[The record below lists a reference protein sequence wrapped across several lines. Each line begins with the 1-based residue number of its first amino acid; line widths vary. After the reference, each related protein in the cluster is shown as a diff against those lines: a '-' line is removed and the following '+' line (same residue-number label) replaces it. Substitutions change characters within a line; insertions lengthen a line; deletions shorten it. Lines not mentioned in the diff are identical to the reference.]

1 MTRVVLRGLLA
12 RRLRLA
18 LTAFAVAL
26 GVTLVAGTYVFTDT
40 INASFDTIFSKAYEK
55 TDIVVSPGDAVNGQD
70 DNRPPMPASVL
81 DQVKSTDGIANA
93 EGGIFDFGGT
103 VLTPQGKKIGQGGI
117 IASRRDDQRYELF
130 DVAEG
135 QLPSSA
141 GQVAIDK
148 STANRKHLKVGDQIL
163 IAAQQPK
170 QAFRIV
176 GIIKIQGVDSLGGA
190 PVAMLT
196 LPEAQRITGKVNQL
210 DEIDATVQK
219 GSDAQAVKRELTAK
233 LGPSVHVRTGSE
245 EAASQSKDIRD
256 NLGFLQ
262 TALLAFAGISLFVGA
277 FIIFN
282 TFSITVA
289 QRAREFGMLRTLG
302 ASRAQVLRSV
312 LAEGLFLGFA
322 GAVVGI
328 LLGIGLAAGL
338 RALFKAIGFELPSN
352 GTVIESR
359 TIIVSI
365 VVGVFVTMV
374 ATLAPAIR
382 ATRVPPVAAL
392 REGFV
397 VSTGHRSRIAF
408 PASIVMLLGGLTLM
422 AVGLFGTGSSN
433 RDLTFVGV
441 GAGLMFL
448 GTALLSPRLVPPI
461 AGFIGAPMR
470 GITGRL
476 ARENAMRQPGRTAA
490 TAAAL
495 MVGVALVAFASIF
508 AASARKTIHDA
519 VSNGSHAQFIVQNT
533 DGFSSFSP
541 LAAKRVAQV
550 PGVDKVSPLR
560 FFQGKIGSKDVG
572 MTSVDPAT
580 FPELYSAGGTEQ
592 LRNLKP
598 GETYVSK
605 GYRDD
610 HHPGAVVDV
619 KTASGKTVALRVVG
633 TYDDKGHLLSDL
645 TIANT
650 QAAQDFAAQKDNY
663 VFVGAT
669 GGKGTQD
676 AIKASLKDD
685 FPQTEALT
693 NQEFID
699 DQAGQIDQVLALIYA
714 LLALAIIVSLFG
726 IVNTLVLSITE
737 RTRELGMLR
746 AIGTSRRQVRKMI
759 RYEAI
764 ITAMLG
770 GILGAVLGVILA
782 VLVSQPLDDFKLSIP
797 FGSLIVLLILSGFAG
812 VLAAVLP
819 ARRASKLDVLEAL
832 AYE

>member
-26 GVTLVAGTYVFTDT
+26 GVTLVSGTYVFTDT
-40 INASFDTIFSKAYEK
+40 INASFDAIFSKAYEK
-55 TDIVVSPGDAVNGQD
+55 TDVVVSPGDEVTNQD
-70 DNRPPMPASVL
+70 GEKPPMPASVL
-81 DQVKSTDGIANA
+81 SKVQATDGVANA
-93 EGGIFDFGGT
+93 EGGIFDFGST
-103 VLTPQGKKIGQGGI
+103 VLTTKGKKIGQGGI
-117 IASRRDDQRYELF
+117 VASRRDNDRYELF
-130 DVAEG
+130 DLASG
-135 QLPSSA
+135 RLPDAA
-141 GQVAIDK
+141 GEVAIDR
-148 STANRKHLKVGDQIL
+148 STADNKHLGVGGQIVV
-163 IAAQQPK
+163 AAQVPK
-170 QAFRIV
+170 QTYRIV
-176 GIIKIQGVDSLGGA
+176 GIIRIQGVDSLGGS

-196 LPEAQRITGKVNQL
+196 LPEAQRITGKVGQL
-210 DEIDATVQK
+210 DEVDATVKK
-219 GSDAQAVKRELTAK
+219 GSDPQAIKQELK
-233 LGPSVHVRTGSE
+233 SELGSNVNVRTGKE

-256 NLGFLQ
+256 NLGFLK

-289 QRAREFGMLRTLG
+289 QRAREFGLLRTLG

-312 LAEGLFLGFA
+312 LGEGVFLGLFGALAGLG
-322 GAVVGI
+322 
-328 LLGIGLAAGL
+328 LGIALAAGL
-338 RALFKAIGFELPSN
+338 KALFKAVGFDVPSN
-352 GTVIESR
+352 GTVIQSR
-359 TIIVSI
+359 TVIVSI
-365 VVGVFVTMV
+365 LVGVLVTM
-374 ATLAPAIR
+374 ASTLAPALR

-397 VSTGHRSRIAF
+397 ATTGRRSRIAF
-408 PASIVMLLGGLTLM
+408 PASIVMLVGGLVLM

-433 RDLTFVGV
+433 RDLTFVGI

-476 ARENAMRQPGRTAA
+476 ARENAVRQPGRTAA

-495 MVGVALVAFASIF
+495 MVGVTLVAFASIF

-533 DGFSSFSP
+533 DGFSAFSP
-541 LAAKRVAQV
+541 QAAQRVAKI
-550 PGVDKVSPLR
+550 PGVRKVSPIR
-560 FFQGKIGSKDVG
+560 FAQGKVGKEDVG
-572 MTSVDPAT
+572 VTGVDPAT
-580 FPELYSAGGTEQ
+580 FPDLYSSGNTEQ
-592 LRNLKP
+592 LRNLAP
-598 GETYVSK
+598 GTAYVSK
-605 GYRDD
+605 GYKED
-610 HHPGAVVDV
+610 HHPGAVLRVR
-619 KTASGKTVALRVVG
+619 TATGRTVALRVAGV
-633 TYDDKGHLLSDL
+633 YDDKGHLLSDI
-645 TIANT
+645 TVADDQIARDFG
-650 QAAQDFAAQKDNY
+650 AAKDNY
-663 VFVGAT
+663 VFVGST
-669 GGKGTQD
+669 GNGVKD
-676 AIKASLKDD
+676 AIKRELEQD

-714 LLALAIIVSLFG
+714 LLALSIIVSLFG

-764 ITAMLG
+764 ITALLG

-782 VLVSQPLDDFKLSIP
+782 LVVTRPLEDFKLAIP
-797 FGSLIVLLILSGFAG
+797 FGSLVALLVLSAIAG
-812 VLAAVLP
+812 IGAAVLP
-819 ARRASKLDVLEAL
+819 ARRAAKLDVLEAL

>member
-1 MTRVVLRGLLA
+1 VTRVVIRGLFA

-40 INASFDTIFSKAYEK
+40 INASFDAIFSTAYKK

-70 DNRPPMPASVL
+70 DNRAPMPASVL
-81 DQVKSTDGIANA
+81 DKVRSTAGVANA

-130 DVAEG
+130 DVAQG
-135 QLPSSA
+135 QLPSSN
-141 GQVAIDK
+141 GEVAIDK
-148 STANRKHLKVGDQIL
+148 ATANRKHLKIGDQVL

-170 QAFRIV
+170 QAFRIA

-210 DEIDATVQK
+210 DEIDATVSK
-219 GSDAQAVKRELTAK
+219 GSDAQAVKKDLTAK

-289 QRAREFGMLRTLG
+289 QRAREFGLLRTLG

-312 LAEGLFLGFA
+312 LGEGLVLGFV

-328 LLGIGLAAGL
+328 LLGIGLATGL

-352 GTVIESR
+352 GTVVESR

-365 VVGVFVTMV
+365 IVGVVVTMV
-374 ATLAPAIR
+374 ATIAPAIR

-397 VSTGHRSRIAF
+397 TSTGHRSRIVTPLA
-408 PASIVMLLGGLTLM
+408 AVMLVGGLALM
-422 AVGLFGTGSSN
+422 AVGLAGTGSSN

-461 AGFIGAPMR
+461 AAVIGAPMR

-508 AASARKTIHDA
+508 AASARTTIRDFI
-519 VSNGSHAQFIVQNT
+519 SNGSRAQFIVQNT

-541 LAAKRVAQV
+541 LAAKRVASV
-550 PGVDKVSPLR
+550 PGVQKVSPLR
-560 FFQGKIGSKDVG
+560 FFNGKVGRNKIGV
-572 MTSVDPAT
+572 TSVDPAT
-580 FPELYSAGGTEQ
+580 FPALYSGGGTDQ

-598 GETYVSK
+598 GDVYISK
-605 GYRDD
+605 GYRDSK
-610 HHPGAVVDV
+610 HPGSTVRVQ
-619 KTASGKTVALRVVG
+619 TATGKTVSLRVVG
-633 TYDDKGHLLSDL
+633 TYNDKGHLLSDL
-645 TIANT
+645 TIDNT
-650 QAAQDFAAQKDNY
+650 QAAQDFGAAKDNY
-663 VFVGAT
+663 VFIGAT
-669 GGKGTQD
+669 PGKDTQN
-676 AIKASLKDD
+676 AIKAALKGD

-693 NQEFID
+693 NNEFID
-699 DQAGQIDQVLALIYA
+699 NQAGQINQVLALIYA

-770 GILGAVLGVILA
+770 GILGAALGVVLA
-782 VLVSQPLDDFKLSIP
+782 VLVSQPLSDFKLSIP
-797 FGSLIVLLILSGFAG
+797 FGSLLVLLILSGFAG

>member
-1 MTRVVLRGLLA
+1 VTRVVLKGLLA
-12 RRLRLA
+12 RRLRLG

-40 INASFDTIFSKAYEK
+40 INASFDTIFSKAYDK
-55 TDIVVSPGDAVNGQD
+55 TDIVVSPGDSVKGQD
-70 DNRPPMPASVL
+70 DNRAPMPASVL
-81 DQVKSTDGIANA
+81 AQVKSTDGVANA

-135 QLPSSA
+135 QLPSA
-141 GQVAIDK
+141 PGQVAIDRSSAK
-148 STANRKHLKVGDQIL
+148 RKHLKIGDQIL
-163 IAAQQPK
+163 IAAQAPK

-196 LPEAQRITGKVNQL
+196 LPEAQRITGKVGQL
-210 DEIDATVQK
+210 DEIDATVRK
-219 GSDAQAVKRELTAK
+219 GADPQTVKRELSAK

-289 QRAREFGMLRTLG
+289 QRAREFGLLRTLG

-312 LAEGLFLGFA
+312 LGEGLFLGFT
-322 GAVVGI
+322 GAIIGI
-328 LLGIGLAAGL
+328 ALGIGLAAGL

-352 GTVIESR
+352 GTVVESR

-365 VVGVFVTMV
+365 VVGVVVTMI

-397 VSTGHRSRIAF
+397 ASTGHRSRIAF
-408 PASIVMLLGGLTLM
+408 PASIVMLLGGITLM
-422 AVGLFGTGSSN
+422 ALGLFGTGSSN
-433 RDLTFVGV
+433 RDLTLVGV

-461 AGFIGAPMR
+461 AGLIGAPMR

-495 MVGVALVAFASIF
+495 MVGVALVSFASIF
-508 AASARKTIHDA
+508 AASARKTIHDY
-519 VSNGSHAQFIVQNT
+519 VSNGSRAQFIVQNT

-550 PGVDKVSPLR
+550 PGVTKVSPLR
-560 FFQGKIGSKDVG
+560 FFQGEVGTDKIG

-580 FPELYSAGGTEQ
+580 FPDLYKGGGTDA
-592 LRNLKP
+592 LRNLQP
-598 GETYVSK
+598 GRAYVSK

-610 HHPGAVVDV
+610 HHPGPVLRV
-619 KTASGKTVALRVVG
+619 KTANGQTVSLRVAG
-633 TYDDKGHLLSDL
+633 SYDDKGHLLSDV
-645 TIANT
+645 TVANT
-650 QAAQDFAAQKDNY
+650 QATRDFAAGKDNY
-663 VFVGAT
+663 LFIAAS
-669 GGKGTQD
+669 GGKATQD
-676 AIKASLKDD
+676 AIKAALKND

-746 AIGTSRRQVRKMI
+746 AIGTSRRQVRRMI

-770 GILGAVLGVILA
+770 GILGALLGVVLA
-782 VLVSQPLDDFKLSIP
+782 LLVSQPLDDFKLDIP
-797 FGSLIVLLILSGFAG
+797 FGSLIVLLVLSAFAG

-819 ARRASKLDVLEAL
+819 ARRAAKLDVLEAL

>member
-1 MTRVVLRGLLA
+1 VTRVVLRGLLA

-40 INASFDTIFSKAYEK
+40 INASFDTIFAKAYDK
-55 TDIVVSPGDAVNGQD
+55 TDIVVSPGDAVSGQD
-70 DNRPPMPASVL
+70 DNKPPMPASVL
-81 DQVKSTDGIANA
+81 EEVRSTDGVANA
-93 EGGIFDFGGT
+93 EGGIFDFTGT

-141 GQVAIDK
+141 GEVAIDK

-163 IAAQQPK
+163 IAAEQPK

-176 GIIKIQGVDSLGGA
+176 GTVKIQGVDSLGGA

-210 DEIDATVQK
+210 DEIDATVRK

-365 VVGVFVTMV
+365 VVGVVVTMV
-374 ATLAPAIR
+374 AALAPAIR

-397 VSTGHRSRIAF
+397 VSTRRSRIAF

-422 AVGLFGTGSSN
+422 AFGLFGTGSSN
-433 RDLTFVGV
+433 RDLTFVGI
-441 GAGLMFL
+441 GAALLFL

-461 AGFIGAPMR
+461 AGLIGAPMR

-541 LAAKRVAQV
+541 LAAQRVAQV
-550 PGVDKVSPLR
+550 PGVAKVSPLR
-560 FFQGKIGSKDVG
+560 FFQGKVASNDVG
-572 MTSVDPAT
+572 VTSVDPAT
-580 FPELYSAGGTEQ
+580 FPDLYSGGGIEQ
-592 LRNLKP
+592 LRNLRP

-619 KTASGKTVALRVVG
+619 KTASGKTVALRVAG
-633 TYDDKGHLLSDL
+633 TYDDKGHLLGDL

-650 QAAQDFAAQKDNY
+650 QAARDFAAGRDNY
-663 VFVGAT
+663 VFVGGTA
-669 GGKGTQD
+669 GNATQD
-676 AIKASLKDD
+676 KIKAVLKDD

-693 NQEFID
+693 DQEFID
-699 DQAGQIDQVLALIYA
+699 DQAGQINQVLGLIYA

-746 AIGTSRRQVRKMI
+746 AIGTSRWQVRTMI
-759 RYEAI
+759 GYEAI

-770 GILGAVLGVILA
+770 GILGAGLGIVLA
-782 VLVSQPLDDFKLSIP
+782 FLVSQPLDDFKLDIP
-797 FGSLIVLLILSGFAG
+797 VVSLIVLLVLCAIAG
-812 VLAAVLP
+812 LLAAILP
-819 ARRASKLDVLEAL
+819 ARRAARLDVLEAL

>member
-1 MTRVVLRGLLA
+1 
-12 RRLRLA
+12 
-18 LTAFAVAL
+18 
-26 GVTLVAGTYVFTDT
+26 
-40 INASFDTIFSKAYEK
+40 
-55 TDIVVSPGDAVNGQD
+55 VNGQD
-70 DNRPPMPASVL
+70 DNRAPMPASVL

-103 VLTPQGKKIGQGGI
+103 VLTPQGKKIGPGRDHRLAPRRPALRAVRRGRGAAAVERRSGRDRQVDREPQAPQGRRPDPDRRPAAQAGVPD
-117 IASRRDDQRYELF
+117 RRDHQDPGRRL
-130 DVAEG
+130 ARRR
-135 QLPSSA
+135 A
-141 GQVAIDK
+141 
-148 STANRKHLKVGDQIL
+148 RGDAD
-163 IAAQQPK
+163 AA
-170 QAFRIV
+170 
-176 GIIKIQGVDSLGGA
+176 
-190 PVAMLT
+190 
-196 LPEAQRITGKVNQL
+196 EAQRITGKVNQL

-219 GSDAQAVKRELTAK
+219 GTDAQAVKRELTAK
-233 LGPSVHVRTGSE
+233 LGPAVHVRTGSE

-312 LAEGLFLGFA
+312 LAEGLFLGFT

-495 MVGVALVAFASIF
+495 MVGVALVAFA
-508 AASARKTIHDA
+508 
-519 VSNGSHAQFIVQNT
+519 
-533 DGFSSFSP
+533 
-541 LAAKRVAQV
+541 
-550 PGVDKVSPLR
+550 VDLR
-560 FFQGKIGSKDVG
+560 R
-572 MTSVDPAT
+572 
-580 FPELYSAGGTEQ
+580 E
-592 LRNLKP
+592 R
-598 GETYVSK
+598 
-605 GYRDD
+605 
-610 HHPGAVVDV
+610 
-619 KTASGKTVALRVVG
+619 
-633 TYDDKGHLLSDL
+633 
-645 TIANT
+645 
-650 QAAQDFAAQKDNY
+650 AQDDPRLRQQRLACASSSCRTP
-663 VFVGAT
+663 T
-669 GGKGTQD
+669 G
-676 AIKASLKDD
+676 
-685 FPQTEALT
+685 
-693 NQEFID
+693 
-699 DQAGQIDQVLALIYA
+699 
-714 LLALAIIVSLFG
+714 
-726 IVNTLVLSITE
+726 
-737 RTRELGMLR
+737 
-746 AIGTSRRQVRKMI
+746 SRRSR
-759 RYEAI
+759 RWRPSAWRRFPAW
-764 ITAMLG
+764 TR
-770 GILGAVLGVILA
+770 
-782 VLVSQPLDDFKLSIP
+782 SRRC
-797 FGSLIVLLILSGFAG
+797 GSSRARS
-812 VLAAVLP
+812 AARTW
-819 ARRASKLDVLEAL
+819 A
-832 AYE
+832 

>member
-1 MTRVVLRGLLA
+1 VTRVVIRGLFA

-40 INASFDTIFSKAYEK
+40 INASFDAIFSKAYKK

-70 DNRPPMPASVL
+70 DNRAPMPASVL
-81 DQVKSTDGIANA
+81 DKVRSTAGVANA

-135 QLPSSA
+135 QLPSAA
-141 GQVAIDK
+141 GEVAIDK
-148 STANRKHLKVGDQIL
+148 STANRKHLKVGDQVL

-210 DEIDATVQK
+210 DEIDATVSK
-219 GSDAQAVKRELTAK
+219 GANAATVKKDLAAA

-289 QRAREFGMLRTLG
+289 QRAREFGLLRTLG

-312 LAEGLFLGFA
+312 LGEGLVLGFV
-322 GAVVGI
+322 GAVIGI

-352 GTVIESR
+352 GTVIQSR

-365 VVGVFVTMV
+365 VVGVVVTMV

-397 VSTGHRSRIAF
+397 TSTGRRSRIVTPLA
-408 PASIVMLLGGLTLM
+408 AVMLIGGLALM
-422 AVGLFGTGSSN
+422 AVGLAGTGSSN

-461 AGFIGAPMR
+461 AGVIGAPMR

-508 AASARKTIHDA
+508 AASARKTIHDFI
-519 VSNGSHAQFIVQNT
+519 SNGSRAQFIVQNT

-541 LAAKRVAQV
+541 LAAKRIAQV
-550 PGVDKVSPLR
+550 QGVDKVSPLR
-560 FFQGKIGSKDVG
+560 FFNGKVG
-572 MTSVDPAT
+572 TDKVSVSSVDPAT
-580 FPELYSAGGTEQ
+580 FPDLYSGGGTDQ

-598 GETYVSK
+598 GDVFISK
-605 GYRDD
+605 SFRDSK
-610 HHPGAVVDV
+610 HPGSTLRV
-619 KTASGKTVALRVVG
+619 KTATGETVSLHVAGV
-633 TYDDKGHLLSDL
+633 YNDKGHLLSDL
-645 TIANT
+645 TIDNT
-650 QAAQDFAAQKDNY
+650 QAAQQFAAAKDNF
-663 VFVGAT
+663 VFI
-669 GGKGTQD
+669 GGTSGKTTQN
-676 AIKASLKDD
+676 AIKAALKSD

-693 NQEFID
+693 NKEFID
-699 DQAGQIDQVLALIYA
+699 NQAGQINQVLALIYA

-746 AIGTSRRQVRKMI
+746 AIGTSRRQVRRMI

-770 GILGAVLGVILA
+770 GILGAVLGVVLA
-782 VLVSQPLDDFKLSIP
+782 LLVSQPLNDFKLSIP

-812 VLAAVLP
+812 VLAAILP

>member
-1 MTRVVLRGLLA
+1 VTRVVLRGLLA
-12 RRLRLA
+12 RRLRLG

-40 INASFDTIFSKAYEK
+40 INASFDTIFTKAYDK

-70 DNRPPMPASVL
+70 DNRAPMPASVL
-81 DQVKSTDGIANA
+81 AQVKSTDGIANA
-93 EGGIFDFGGT
+93 EGGIFDFGAT
-103 VLTPQGKKIGQGGI
+103 VLTPKGKKIGQGGI
-117 IASRRDDQRYELF
+117 VASRRDDQRYELF

-135 QLPSSA
+135 QLPSAA
-141 GQVAIDK
+141 GQVAIDRSSAK
-148 STANRKHLKVGDQIL
+148 RKHLKIGDQIL
-163 IAAQQPK
+163 IAAQTPK

-176 GIIKIQGVDSLGGA
+176 GIIRIQGVDSLGGA

-196 LPEAQRITGKVNQL
+196 LPEAQRITGKVGQL
-210 DEIDATVQK
+210 DEIDATVRK
-219 GSDAQAVKRELTAK
+219 GADAQTVKRELSAK

-289 QRAREFGMLRTLG
+289 QRAREFGLLRTLG

-312 LAEGLFLGFA
+312 LGEGLFLGFT

-328 LLGIGLAAGL
+328 ALGIGLAAGL

-365 VVGVFVTMV
+365 VVGVVVTMI

-397 VSTGHRSRIAF
+397 ASTGHRSRIAF
-408 PASIVMLLGGLTLM
+408 PASIVMLLGGITLM
-422 AVGLFGTGSSN
+422 AIGLFGTGSSN

-448 GTALLSPRLVPPI
+448 GTALVSPRLVPPI
-461 AGFIGAPMR
+461 AGLIGAPMR

-508 AASARKTIHDA
+508 AASARKTIHDY
-519 VSNGSHAQFIVQNT
+519 VSNGSRAQFIVQNT

-550 PGVDKVSPLR
+550 PGVTKVSPLR
-560 FFQGKIGSKDVG
+560 FFQGEVGKDKIG

-580 FPELYSAGGTEQ
+580 FPDLYKGGGTSE
-592 LRNLKP
+592 LRNLQP
-598 GETYVSK
+598 GSAYVSK

-610 HHPGAVVDV
+610 HHPGPVLRV
-619 KTASGKTVALRVVG
+619 KTASGRTVSLRVAG
-633 TYDDKGHLLSDL
+633 TYDDKGHLLSDV
-645 TIANT
+645 TVANT
-650 QAAQDFAAQKDNY
+650 QATQDFAAGKDNY
-663 VFVGAT
+663 LFISAT

-676 AIKASLKDD
+676 AIKAALKSD

-770 GILGAVLGVILA
+770 GILGAVLGLVLA
-782 VLVSQPLDDFKLSIP
+782 LLVSQPLDDFKLDIP
-797 FGSLIVLLILSGFAG
+797 FGSLIVLLILSAFAG

-819 ARRASKLDVLEAL
+819 ARRAAKLDVLEAL

>member
-12 RRLRLA
+12 RRLRLG

-40 INASFDTIFSKAYEK
+40 INASFDQIFTKAYDK

-81 DQVKSTDGIANA
+81 DKVRSTDGVTNA
-93 EGGIFDFGGT
+93 EGGIFDFGAT

-135 QLPSSA
+135 QLPSAA
-141 GQVAIDK
+141 GQVAIDR
-148 STANRKHLKVGDQIL
+148 STAKRKHLKVGDQVL
-163 IAAQQPK
+163 IAAQTPK

-196 LPEAQRITGKVNQL
+196 LPEAQRITGKVGQL
-210 DEIDATVQK
+210 DEIDATVRK
-219 GSDAQAVKRELTAK
+219 GADAQAVKRELSAK
-233 LGPSVHVRTGSE
+233 LGPTVHVRTGSE

-289 QRAREFGMLRTLG
+289 QRAREFGLLRTLG
-302 ASRAQVLRSV
+302 ASRAQVMRSV
-312 LAEGLFLGFA
+312 LGEGLVLGFV
-322 GAVVGI
+322 GAALGI
-328 LLGIGLAAGL
+328 ALGIGLAAGL

-365 VVGVFVTMV
+365 VVGVVVTML

-397 VSTGHRSRIAF
+397 ASTGHHSRIAF
-408 PASIVMLLGGLTLM
+408 PASIVMLLGGITLM
-422 AVGLFGTGSSN
+422 ALGLFGTGSSN

-441 GAGLMFL
+441 GAGLLFL
-448 GTALLSPRLVPPI
+448 GTALVSPRLVPPI
-461 AGFIGAPMR
+461 AGLIGAPMR

-508 AASARKTIHDA
+508 AASARKTIHDF

-541 LAAKRVAQV
+541 LAARRVAQV
-550 PGVDKVSPLR
+550 EGVSKVSPIR
-560 FFQGKIGSKDVG
+560 FFSGKVG
-572 MTSVDPAT
+572 NDKVGVTSVDPAT
-580 FPELYSAGGTEQ
+580 FPDLYSGGGTEQ
-592 LRNLKP
+592 LRNLRP
-598 GETYVSK
+598 GTVYVSK
-605 GYRDD
+605 GYRKDQ
-610 HHPGAVVDV
+610 HPGPV
-619 KTASGKTVALRVVG
+619 LRVRTANGTTVSLRVAG
-633 TYDDKGHLLSDL
+633 TYDDKGHLLSDM
-645 TIANT
+645 TIANA
-650 QAAQDFAAQKDNY
+650 QAAKDFSAGKDNY
-663 VFVGAT
+663 LFVAAT
-669 GGKGTQD
+669 GGKQTQD
-676 AIKASLKDD
+676 AIKASLKND

-693 NQEFID
+693 NKEFID
-699 DQAGQIDQVLALIYA
+699 NQAGQIDQVLALIYA

-746 AIGTSRRQVRKMI
+746 AIGTSRRQVRRMI

-770 GILGAVLGVILA
+770 GILGALLGVVLA
-782 VLVSQPLDDFKLSIP
+782 LLVSQPLDDFKLAIP
-797 FGSLIVLLILSGFAG
+797 VGSLIVLLILSAVAG
-812 VLAAVLP
+812 VFAAVLP
-819 ARRASKLDVLEAL
+819 ARRAAKLDVLEAL

>member
-40 INASFDTIFSKAYEK
+40 INASFDTIFTKAYDK
-55 TDIVVSPGDAVNGQD
+55 TDVVVSPGDAVNGQD
-70 DNRPPMPASVL
+70 DNTAPMPASVL
-81 DQVKSTDGIANA
+81 GKVRSTDGVANA
-93 EGGIFDFGGT
+93 EGGIFDFGAT
-103 VLTPQGKKIGQGGI
+103 VLTTKGKKIGQGGI
-117 IASRRDDQRYELF
+117 VASRRDDQRYELF
-130 DVAEG
+130 DLDQG
-135 QLPSSA
+135 KLPSAA
-141 GQVAIDK
+141 GEVAIDK

-163 IAAQQPK
+163 IAAQAPK

-176 GIIKIQGVDSLGGA
+176 GIIKIQGVNSLGGA
-190 PVAMLT
+190 PIAMLT
-196 LPEAQRITGKVNQL
+196 LPEAQRVTGKVNQL
-210 DEIDATVQK
+210 DEIDATVTK
-219 GSDAQAVKRELTAK
+219 GSDPQTVKRELSAK
-233 LGPSVHVRTGSE
+233 LGSSVHVRTGSE

-328 LLGIGLAAGL
+328 ALGIALAAGL

-365 VVGVFVTMV
+365 IVGVLVTMV

-397 VSTGHRSRIAF
+397 ASTGHRSRFAF

-422 AVGLFGTGSSN
+422 AFGLFGTGSSN

-441 GAGLMFL
+441 GAGLLFL

-461 AGFIGAPMR
+461 AGLIGAPMR

-495 MVGVALVAFASIF
+495 MIGVALVAFASIF
-508 AASARKTIHDA
+508 AASARKTIHDF

-550 PGVDKVSPLR
+550 PGVEKVAPLR
-560 FFQGKIGSKDVG
+560 FFQGKVGSKDVG
-572 MTSVDPAT
+572 MTSIDPAT
-580 FPELYSAGGTEQ
+580 FPELYSGGGTEQ
-592 LRNLKP
+592 LRNLQP

-610 HHPGAVVDV
+610 HHPGAVVNV
-619 KTASGKTVALRVVG
+619 KTATGQTVPLRVVG

-650 QAAQDFAAQKDNY
+650 QAAQDFAAGKDNY

-669 GGKGTQD
+669 GGNATQD
-676 AIKASLKDD
+676 KIKAVLKDD

-770 GILGAVLGVILA
+770 GILGAVLGVVLA
-782 VLVSQPLDDFKLSIP
+782 LLVSQPLDDFKISIP